1 MDSIPRFIASKNN
14 PDKIT
19 YKHPALEPILVSYP
33 ISWGITS
40 LLYLIYYFRG
50 NWLRR
55 GIAKA
60 GFPAEEDRDSTAAK

>member
-1 MDSIPRFIASKNN
+1 MLRVAWVVVVLSH
-14 PDKIT
+14 
-19 YKHPALEPILVSYP
+19 YPAVETILVSYP

-60 GFPAEEDRDSTAAK
+60 GFPAEEDGTPAAAK